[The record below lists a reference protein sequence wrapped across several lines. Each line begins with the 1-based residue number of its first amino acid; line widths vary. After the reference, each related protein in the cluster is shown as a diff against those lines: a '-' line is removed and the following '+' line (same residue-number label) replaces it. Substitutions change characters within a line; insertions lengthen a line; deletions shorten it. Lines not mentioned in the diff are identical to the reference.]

1 MKKLLLVL
9 SFMALVQYAGAIE
22 LSFWLGNQKIT
33 PGETIKFTDIQVE
46 DYDTWKEVTMK
57 PTLYL
62 MSNIYSSE
70 TKLTATCTSG
80 QEIQICTNGKCRK
93 GATVTVDDFT
103 LQTNQKF
110 DIGFDYI
117 EEFDLDEEIP
127 TVVTTIEAEE
137 TTTPGSR
144 VFFVI
149 EMSDKDASI
158 TEVTSADFLVAVA
171 GGVAYRA
178 EAPTH
183 LLVTNILGASVCNR
197 EVCGS
202 GTLALPQGL
211 YVYRLGGK
219 TGKIYVK

>member
-1 MKKLLLVL
+1 MKKLLLIL
-9 SFMALVQYAGAIE
+9 TFMALVQYASAIE

-46 DYDTWKEVTMK
+46 EYDDWKEVTMK
-57 PTLYL
+57 PNIYL

-70 TKLTATCTSG
+70 VKLTATCTSG
-80 QEIQICTNGKCRK
+80 QEIQVCTNGKCRK
-93 GATVTVDDFT
+93 GATVTVDDFV

-117 EEFDLDEEIP
+117 YEFDLDEEIP

-137 TTTPGSR
+137 TSSPGSR
-144 VFFVI
+144 VYFVI
-149 EMSDKDASI
+149 EMSEKSASI
-158 TEVTSADFLVAVA
+158 TEVKASEWVMGIA
-171 GGVAYRA
+171 GGVAFRA

-197 EVCGS
+197 EVSGE

-211 YVYRLGGK
+211 YVYRFGSK